1 MSRAIVTTLTQQLS
15 GMWQRSPLQKRWSTL
30 VPRERL
36 ALVLMLVF
44 VIGALLYIAVWK
56 PAQQRLQNARE
67 SLAQQLELSA
77 YLQAKAPLARTL
89 IEKPTQ
95 TLAPEQLQG
104 LVTSGA
110 AAAQLTIERI
120 DNQGDGSLQVNL
132 QPVAFSQLL
141 NWLSELEGQ
150 GVRVD
155 AAGLDRNEDGR
166 VTARLTLR
174 VAQ

>member
-1 MSRAIVTTLTQQLS
+1 MSRAVIASVSQQLS
-15 GMWQRSPLQKRWSTL
+15 VIWQRSPLQRRWATL

-36 ALVLMLVF
+36 ALQVMLLF
-44 VIGALLYIAVWK
+44 VIGALLYLSLWQ
-56 PAQQRLQNARE
+56 PAQHRLHDARE
-67 SLAQQLELSA
+67 ALAQQLELSN

-89 IEKPTQ
+89 VEKPTQ

-104 LVTSGA
+104 LVTSSA

-120 DNQGDGSLQVNL
+120 DNQGDGSLQINL

-141 NWLSELEGQ
+141 KWLSELEGQ
-150 GVRVD
+150 GVRID
-155 AAGLDRNEDGR
+155 EAGLDRNEDSR